1 MKAIESKKVFLR
13 EKNKKAIRGKD
24 VANKLAWIKR
34 VKVNPNTTLPHH
46 VAKQP
51 KVLYVPSNQ
60 TQARKDQQSRSVNK
74 SQVDKAP
81 KITQQHSAKK
91 KEDNVGNEH
100 GDKSRV
106 IEGSE
111 EVPIESGVRDEDNN
125 KGCNS

>member
-34 VKVNPNTTLPHH
+34 AKVNPNTTFAHH

-51 KVLYVPSNQ
+51 NVLYVPSNQ
-60 TQARKDQQSRSVNK
+60 TQKRKDQQSRSVNK